1 MNLQSREIVKRHLRE
16 AGLADKAQSPEIV
29 AAIVAAAMRVA
40 DAEFV
45 LIDWLRDENSRPTFK
60 NADEYLDDF
69 SLNEFDRRE
78 YLEIRH
84 RLWTSLHDA
93 LRDELTRRGF
103 TSLVARPEVLDSLVS
118 ATGRAAFEIAERAC
132 SKGGER

>member
-1 MNLQSREIVKRHLRE
+1 MNLQWRETVKRHLRE
-16 AGLADKAQSPEIV
+16 VGLADKAEIPEIV
-29 AAIVAAAMRVA
+29 AAIVAAATRVA
-40 DAEFV
+40 DENTDV
-45 LIDWLRDENSRPTFK
+45 IDWLQDENAWPTFK
-60 NADEYLDDF
+60 NADEYLDEF
-69 SLNEFDRRE
+69 YLNEFDRRE